1 MKETLYKYHG
11 AGNDF
16 IIIDNRDGH
25 IKEEDLVTGG
35 RLEVTKL
42 CNRHYGIG
50 SDGLMLLEEPKSGSA
65 GCCFRMRFFNP
76 DGSEGMMCG
85 NGGRCIVAFAAYCGV
100 LPANGILPAKCNGHT
115 DSKTPGKYIFEAPD
129 GIHEAYIS
137 GVPSSVSAQPADSAQ
152 CASIDTKPLSAGTAA
167 NDKGYNRQP
176 CLWIRLKMKD
186 VNECQK
192 KSYRDK
198 NNGIVEGLFL
208 NTGAR
213 HFVTFTENVE
223 SCDVVT
229 KGRLLRYDKAFAPEG
244 ANINF
249 VEPQRIAGP
258 QDIAG
263 GPQDEEHSTI
273 DSGHDQV
280 VTPATAAVPNV
291 PTIKVRTYEK
301 GVEDETEACGT
312 GITASAIASCIHGI
326 APHHIDG
333 NGVYHYAVRARRET
347 LEVEFKPEF
356 SKDILHAALDG
367 TPLTDTCVN
376 QADGKS
382 SLGNSVTISPVAS
395 SVWLSG
401 PAERVAEI
409 IYGQ

>member
-65 GCCFRMRFFNP
+65 DCCFRMRFFNP

-100 LPANGILPAKCNGHT
+100 LPANGILPARCNAHT
-115 DSKTPGKYIFEAPD
+115 DSKTPDKYIFEAPD
-129 GIHEAYIS
+129 GIHEAYI
-137 GVPSSVSAQPADSAQ
+137 VSN
-152 CASIDTKPLSAGTAA
+152 KE
-167 NDKGYNRQP
+167 YNRQP
-176 CLWIRLKMKD
+176 RLWIRLKMKD
-186 VNECQK
+186 VDECQK
-192 KSYRDK
+192 KSYSDK

-213 HFVTFTENVE
+213 HFVTFTENVDN
-223 SCDVVT
+223 CDVVT

-244 ANINF
+244 ANVNF
-249 VEPQRIAGP
+249 VESQHIVGTQHIA
-258 QDIAG
+258 
-263 GPQDEEHSTI
+263 GPQDEEHLTL
-273 DSGHDQV
+273 DTGHDQAG
-280 VTPATAAVPNV
+280 TPATAAAPNV
-291 PTIKVRTYEK
+291 ATIKVRTYEK

-312 GITASAIASCIHGI
+312 GITASAIASCICGI
-326 APHHIDG
+326 MPHHIDADG
-333 NGVYHYAVRARRET
+333 IYHYIVRARRDT

-356 SKDILHAALDG
+356 PKDLLHAALDG
-367 TPLTDTCVN
+367 ASLTCSGMKEDVGNVLTCS
-376 QADGKS
+376 A
-382 SLGNSVTISPVAS
+382 ISPVAS